1 MPTRQW
7 AVLCDNFTLH
17 LFKTRQEEGSMST
30 LNIMV
35 GSAQGSV
42 SVTVLRVEG
51 DIDAATHKIL
61 QDKSS
66 ELIDAGTTHI
76 LLDMGGVNY
85 MGSAGFR
92 TIHAMANMLSKD
104 SSAGLAKSEYL
115 KLLNPTDAV
124 ARVIKTLGFDV
135 YLDIYEDREEAVNSF

>member
-1 MPTRQW
+1 M
-7 AVLCDNFTLH
+7 A
-17 LFKTRQEEGSMST
+17 T

-35 GSAQGSV
+35 GQEQGNV

-51 DIDAATHKIL
+51 DIDAATHKTL
-61 QDKSS
+61 QDTAS
-66 ELIDAGTTHI
+66 ELIDGGAENI
-76 LLDMGGVNY
+76 LLDLGGVGY

-92 TIHAMANMLSKD
+92 ALHAIANQLSGDDASGLSK
-104 SSAGLAKSEYL
+104 SAHL

-135 YLDIYEDREEAVNSF
+135 YLDIFQDKNEAVNSF

>member
-1 MPTRQW
+1 MT
-7 AVLCDNFTLH
+7 
-17 LFKTRQEEGSMST
+17 T

-42 SVTVLRVEG
+42 PVTVLRVEG
-51 DIDAATHKIL
+51 DIDAATHQTL
-61 QDKSS
+61 QDKAS
-66 ELIDAGTTHI
+66 EVIGEGSTHI
-76 LLDMGGVNY
+76 LLDMGGVQY

-92 TIHAMANMLSKD
+92 AIHAIANMLNDDASP
-104 SSAGLAKSEYL
+104 GMAKSEYL

-135 YLDIYEDREEAVNSF
+135 YLDIYQDREEAVNSF